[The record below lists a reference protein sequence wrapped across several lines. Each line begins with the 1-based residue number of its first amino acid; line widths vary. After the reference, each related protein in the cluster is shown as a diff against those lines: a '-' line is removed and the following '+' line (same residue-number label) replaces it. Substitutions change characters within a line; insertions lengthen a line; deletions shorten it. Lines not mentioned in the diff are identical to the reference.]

1 MGVSI
6 MKKCIIITSYIEGNL
21 TELMKG
27 YEPDYILC
35 ADGGYNHAQKAG
47 IIPHYLIGDFDSLE
61 GNMPPDIERMTYP
74 CEKDDTDTGLCL
86 QAALELGC
94 KDILI
99 IGGLGG
105 RFDHAL
111 ANIQAMSGIA
121 GKVQRIAIKD
131 NKNYCTILQNNS
143 LCLQKQ
149 EGRHISVLSLS
160 DESTGVSIVGAK
172 YPLSDYTMVRTFPLG
187 VSNEYEKDTI
197 TISVENGT
205 LLIILSQD

>member
-1 MGVSI
+1 
-6 MKKCIIITSYIEGNL
+6 MKKCLIITSYIEGNL

-35 ADGGYNHAQKAG
+35 ADGGYNHAKKAG
-47 IIPHYLIGDFDSLE
+47 IVPHYLIGDFDSLK
-61 GNMPPDIERMTYP
+61 GSIPPDINRMTYP

-86 QAALELGC
+86 QAALDLGC
-94 KDILI
+94 RDILI

-105 RFDHAL
+105 RFDHAA

-121 GKVQRIAIKD
+121 GKADRVAMKD

-143 LCLQKQ
+143 LHLQKQ
-149 EGRHISVLSLS
+149 ERQHVSVLSLS
-160 DESTGVSIVGAK
+160 DKALGVSVTGAK
-172 YPLSDYTMVRTFPLG
+172 YPLSDYTMTRTFPLG
-187 VSNEYEKDTI
+187 VSNEYEDDTV
-197 TISVENGT
+197 TISVREGT

>member
-1 MGVSI
+1 

-21 TELMKG
+21 TDLMRG

-35 ADGGYNHAQKAG
+35 ADGGYNHAKKAG
-47 IIPHYLIGDFDSLE
+47 IVPHYLIGDFDSLK
-61 GNMPPDIERMTYP
+61 GNIPPDIERMTYP

-86 QAALELGC
+86 QAALDLGC
-94 KDILI
+94 RDILI

-105 RFDHAL
+105 RFDHAA

-121 GKVQRIAIKD
+121 QQAERVAIKD
-131 NKNYCTILQNNS
+131 DKNYCTILQNNS

-149 EGRHISVLSLS
+149 AGQHVSVLSLS
-160 DESTGVSIVGAK
+160 DKATGVSVAGAK

-187 VSNEYEKDTI
+187 VSNEYEEDTM
-197 TISVENGT
+197 TISVKDGT